1 MILFISWHNIRKSK
15 FINYDKNG
23 LLMGWRNNNKDNTDG
38 GVKIDWDAYDD
49 FNSNNQKDRGVIE
62 VPAGNESVIYQDEDG
77 NYYEVD
83 IGELEDYDDEG
94 EIEYSKTGTLIKQI
108 KTAPKKSTAI
118 SQSKK
123 QQYNNQIRY
132 NSLRNRIR

>member
-1 MILFISWHNIRKSK
+1 M
-15 FINYDKNG
+15 
-23 LLMGWRNNNKDNTDG
+23 
-38 GVKIDWDAYDD
+38 
-49 FNSNNQKDRGVIE
+49 IE

-108 KTAPKKSTAI
+108 KTTPKKSTAI

>member
-49 FNSNNQKDRGVIE
+49 FNSNNQKDRG
-62 VPAGNESVIYQDEDG
+62 
-77 NYYEVD
+77 
-83 IGELEDYDDEG
+83 
-94 EIEYSKTGTLIKQI
+94 
-108 KTAPKKSTAI
+108 
-118 SQSKK
+118 
-123 QQYNNQIRY
+123 
-132 NSLRNRIR
+132 